1 MDSNIQ
7 SKKMLNILKQ
17 VEVLTEM
24 GWKDEAIEIANIEI
38 ENLQGLTPLKCKNRA
53 EDKDYCKKCHNTNC
67 EKNQKVV
74 VGY

>member
-1 MDSNIQ
+1 MEDNIE

-17 VEVLTEM
+17 VEILTEM

-53 EDKDYCKKCHNTNC
+53 EDKDFCKKCHNTNC
-67 EKNQKVV
+67 EENQRTVV
-74 VGY
+74 AY

>member
-1 MDSNIQ
+1 MKANIE

-17 VEVLTEM
+17 IELLIDM
-24 GWKDEAIEIANIEI
+24 GWKDEAIELANIEI
-38 ENLQGLTPLKCKNRA
+38 DNLQGLTPLKCKNRA